1 MDINHAVEE
10 AKLRDMVLVDVRTK
24 EEYKNGH
31 IPGAINIPLNE
42 TSKINLKKDKE
53 YGLYCLSGQR
63 AKIAQKILDERGYQ
77 VHAIGGI
84 NEWDGKI
91 VK

>member
-10 AKLRDMVLVDVRTK
+10 AKLKDMVLVDVRTK
-24 EEYKNGH
+24 EEYTNGH
-31 IPGAINIPLNE
+31 IPNAINIPLNE
-42 TSKINLKKDKE
+42 ISKISLKKDRE

-63 AKIAQKILDERGYQ
+63 AKIAQKILAERGYQ
-77 VHAIGGI
+77 AESIGGI
-84 NEWDGKI
+84 NDWNGKI